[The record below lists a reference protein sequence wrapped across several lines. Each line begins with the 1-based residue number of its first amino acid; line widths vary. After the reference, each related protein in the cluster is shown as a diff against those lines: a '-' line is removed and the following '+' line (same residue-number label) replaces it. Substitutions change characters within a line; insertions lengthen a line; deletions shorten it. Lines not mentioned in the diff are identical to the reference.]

1 MNRINDTKPIREL
14 AYKVREKIL
23 EKVFAYNVN
32 VNDNFIWSSQGF
44 SKVTYLLKD
53 FQCVQSF
60 ESTLIKYEFDESLSK
75 SFLNNLIEKLH
86 EYENKYI

>member
-23 EKVFAYNVN
+23 EKVFTYN
-32 VNDNFIWSSQGF
+32 VNDNFIWSLQGF

-60 ESTLIKYEFDESLSK
+60 ESTLIKYEFDESLPK
-75 SFLNNLIEKLH
+75 SFLNNLIEKLY

>member
-23 EKVFAYNVN
+23 EKVFTYNVN
-32 VNDNFIWSSQGF
+32 DDFIWSLQGF
-44 SKVTYLLKD
+44 SRVTYLLKD

-60 ESTLIKYEFDESLSK
+60 ESTLIKYEFDESLPK
-75 SFLNNLIEKLH
+75 SFLNNLIEKLY

>member
-14 AYKVREKIL
+14 AYKLREKIL

-32 VNDNFIWSSQGF
+32 DDFIWSSQGF

-53 FQCVQSF
+53 FQCVQFF
-60 ESTLIKYEFDESLSK
+60 ESTLIKYEFDESLPK

-86 EYENKYI
+86 EYDNKYI